1 MRKATIILSMLM
13 VVTVASCS
21 REQQSAGNGTASVP
35 SSAVAS
41 VNLTPEQL
49 GELGAQIKKE
59 PAKADE
65 LLAQRGLNQQ
75 TFEEAIRRVTE
86 DPEASKRYA
95 AAFRKS
101 A

>member
-1 MRKATIILSMLM
+1 MRKAILILSML
-13 VVTVASCS
+13 VVVVSSSCS
-21 REQQSAGNGTASVP
+21 REHHSADSGAAPVT

-41 VNLTPEQL
+41 ANLTPEQL

-59 PAKADE
+59 PAKVDE

-95 AAFRKS
+95 AAYRKN